1 MSIPKFFECFPLIMD
16 CLSDGKSYTVKEIRE
31 YFFRKLNIS
40 EEEKQQLLPSGMPII
55 NNRIGWA
62 FTYLKK
68 AGLIEYPQRGVCRIT
83 SRGKE
88 SIKNGTECITL
99 EYLRQFKEFNDF
111 HNSNKNKEK
120 SENISDIINDE
131 NPNEQIQKAIS
142 KLNSSLADE
151 LMTEITRISPYDFE
165 RLVVQL
171 LIKMGYGSPNFND
184 NAVTKKSG
192 DEGIDG
198 IVTADRFGFDTV
210 YVQAKQWN
218 KDKSVSRPE
227 IQKFLGALAG
237 QGASKGLFIT
247 TAHFSK
253 EAKDFAGK
261 NLQSKIVLV
270 DGDELCNLMIE
281 YDLGVSTVEI
291 YKVKRIDTDYF
302 NDEF

>member
-1 MSIPKFFECFPLIMD
+1 MLKFKELFSPIMD
-16 CLSDGKSYTVKEIRE
+16 CLSDGKCHAAKEIRE
-31 YFFRKLNIS
+31 FCFRKLNIS
-40 EEEKQQLLPSGMPII
+40 EEEKQQLLPSGIPIL

-62 FTYLKK
+62 LTYLKK
-68 AGLIEYPQRGVCRIT
+68 AGLIEYPQRGVYHIS

-88 SIKNGTECITL
+88 AIKNGTANITL
-99 EYLRQFKEFNDF
+99 EYLRQFKEFEDF
-111 HNSNKNKEK
+111 HNTNRSKEK

-131 NPNEQIQKAIS
+131 SPNEQIEKAIS

-171 LIKMGYGSPNFND
+171 LIKMGYGSSNLND
-184 NAVTKKSG
+184 NAVTKMSG

-218 KDKSVSRPE
+218 KEKSIGRPE

-237 QGASKGLFIT
+237 QGAAKGLFIT
-247 TAHFSK
+247 TANFTK
-253 EAKDFAGK
+253 EAKDFASK

-270 DGDELCNLMIE
+270 NGEELCNLMIE
-281 YDLGVSTVEI
+281 YDLGVSTIEI
-291 YKVKRIDTDYF
+291 YKIKRIDTDYF

>member
-1 MSIPKFFECFPLIMD
+1 MLKFNEFFSPIMD
-16 CLSDGKSYTVKEIRE
+16 CISDGKCHEAKEIRE
-31 YFFRKLNIS
+31 FCFRKLNIS
-40 EEEKQQLLPSGMPII
+40 GEEKQQLLPSGIPIL
-55 NNRIGWA
+55 NDRVSWA
-62 FTYLKK
+62 LTYLKK
-68 AGLIEYPQRGVCRIT
+68 AGLAESQKRGTYQIT
-83 SRGKE
+83 ERGKE
-88 SIKNGTECITL
+88 SVKKGTEYITL
-99 EYLRQFKEFNDF
+99 EHLRQFKEFNDF
-111 HNSNKNKEK
+111 YSANKGKEK

-131 NPNEQIQKAIS
+131 SPNEQIEKAIS

-171 LIKMGYGSPNFND
+171 LIKMGYGSSNLND
-184 NAVTKKSG
+184 NAVTKMSG

-218 KDKSVSRPE
+218 KEKSIGRPE

-237 QGASKGLFIT
+237 QGAAKGLFIT
-247 TAHFSK
+247 TANFTK
-253 EAKDFAGK
+253 EAKDFASK

-270 DGDELCNLMIE
+270 NGEELCNLMIE
-281 YDLGVSTVEI
+281 YDLGVSTIEI
-291 YKVKRIDTDYF
+291 YKIKRIDTDYF

>member
-1 MSIPKFFECFPLIMD
+1 MLKFNEFFSPIMD
-16 CLSDGKSYTVKEIRE
+16 CLSDGKCHAAKEIRE
-31 YFFRKLNIS
+31 FCFRKLNIS
-40 EEEKQQLLPSGMPII
+40 EEEKQQLLPSGIPIL

-62 FTYLKK
+62 LTYLKK
-68 AGLIEYPQRGVCRIT
+68 AGLIEYPQRGVYHIS

-88 SIKNGTECITL
+88 AIKNGTEHITL
-99 EYLRQFKEFNDF
+99 EYLRQFKEFEDF
-111 HNSNKNKEK
+111 HNTNRNKEK
-120 SENISDIINDE
+120 SENMSDIINDE
-131 NPNEQIQKAIS
+131 SPNEQIEKAIS

-171 LIKMGYGSPNFND
+171 LIKMGYGSSNFND
-184 NAVTKKSG
+184 NAVTKMSG

-218 KDKSVSRPE
+218 KDKAVGRPE

-237 QGASKGLFIT
+237 QGAAKGLFIT
-247 TAHFSK
+247 TANFTK
-253 EAKDFAGK
+253 EAKDFASK

-270 DGDELCNLMIE
+270 NGEELCNLMIE
-281 YDLGVSTVEI
+281 YDLGVSTIEI
-291 YKVKRIDTDYF
+291 YKIKRIDTDYF

>member
-1 MSIPKFFECFPLIMD
+1 MLKFNEFFSPIMD
-16 CLSDGKSYTVKEIRE
+16 CLSDGKCHAAKEIRE
-31 YFFRKLNIS
+31 FCFRKLNIS
-40 EEEKQQLLPSGMPII
+40 EEEKQQLLPSGIPIL

-62 FTYLKK
+62 LTYLKK
-68 AGLIEYPQRGVCRIT
+68 AGLIEYPQRGVYHIS
-83 SRGKE
+83 SRGKDA
-88 SIKNGTECITL
+88 IKNGTANITL
-99 EYLRQFKEFNDF
+99 EYLRQFKEFEDF
-111 HNSNKNKEK
+111 HNTNRSKEK

-131 NPNEQIQKAIS
+131 SPNEQIEKAIS

-171 LIKMGYGSPNFND
+171 LIKMGYGSSNLND
-184 NAVTKKSG
+184 NAVTKMSG

-218 KDKSVSRPE
+218 KEKSIGRPE

-237 QGASKGLFIT
+237 QGAAKGLFIT
-247 TAHFSK
+247 TADFTK
-253 EAKDFAGK
+253 EAKDFASK

-270 DGDELCNLMIE
+270 NGEELCNLMIE
-281 YDLGVSTVEI
+281 YDLGVSTIEI
-291 YKVKRIDTDYF
+291 YKIKRIDTDYF